1 MAIVSGEDNKQS
13 LLKGLSGVNF
23 AVANGALSD
32 TIINANATVTLLMAA
47 INAAAL
53 VAGSAQDALRQ
64 CANSLLLANI
74 AGAVPSTTGVTTVA
88 GLRALFTANLPDV
101 AATYTAGGFAG

>member
-1 MAIVSGEDNKQS
+1 MAAVASMDYQQA

-32 TIINANATVTLLMAA
+32 TIINANATVTLLVAA

-53 VAGSAQDALRQ
+53 VAGDAQDALRM
-64 CANSLLLANI
+64 CADSLRLANI
-74 AGAVPSTTGVTTVA
+74 AGAVPETTGVTTVA

-101 AATYTAGGFAG
+101 VSTYTGGGLAS